1 MLFQSQ
7 LSMEKKTLK
16 STLTFGVLCF
26 LAGALVMIIY
36 SAQRSNKK
44 TESKGEN
51 VEYKNETQTF
61 GCQFLHLTND
71 GYCDD
76 EANVEECNFD
86 FGDCCDWRNDFSNCQ
101 DCFCHTEPI
110 NYTNKC
116 GSNWYEHGTNPYNEF
131 LGNGQCDLHLNNVD
145 FFFDAGDCCL
155 DKSEDNV
162 FCIKSDR
169 YCIQN
174 EIGDG
179 ICQDH
184 NNSPL
189 CDYDLGDCCF
199 PQTML
204 NKSFCCDCSCSQ
216 VTGTINK

>member
-1 MLFQSQ
+1 MSKLHN
-7 LSMEKKTLK
+7 MEKNAFKN
-16 STLTFGVLCF
+16 TLTFGTLCI
-26 LAGALVMIIY
+26 LAGALVMTIY
-36 SAQRSNKK
+36 WIERSNQKQESVK
-44 TESKGEN
+44 T
-51 VEYKNETQTF
+51 VEIEHGNKY
-61 GCQFLHLTND
+61 GCPMNLIND
-71 GYCDD
+71 GFCDD
-76 EANVEECNFD
+76 EANTEECNFD

-101 DCFCHTEPI
+101 DCFCYTEPI

-116 GSNWYEHGTNPYNEF
+116 GKNWYEHGTFPHNEF
-131 LGNGQCDLHLNNVD
+131 LGNGHCDLHLNTVD

-179 ICQDH
+179 VCQDH

-199 PQTML
+199 PPKEL
-204 NKSFCCDCSCSQ
+204 NKNFCCDCSCSQ